1 MKMDSGGYMLVARK
15 HDAETWS
22 VPSKDEAVDPRSSE
36 TYWSSQLGDAPIL
49 DFMIQISTGDSFK
62 DTRAHW

>member
-1 MKMDSGGYMLVARK
+1 MLVARK

-22 VPSKDEAVDPRSSE
+22 IPSKDQVVDPHSSK

-49 DFMIQISTGDSFK
+49 DFMIQFSTSDSFA
-62 DTRAHW
+62 DTKAHW